1 MPKYIMLGQL
11 TDQGVRHAKESPR
24 RKQVFRDLAKSFGA
38 TVEAVYWTMGQYD
51 FVVIVD
57 APDDTAMTTLSIS
70 LGTRGNGRTQ
80 TLRAFEDAEVED
92 MLKNVVTPS

>member
-24 RKQVFRDLAKSFGA
+24 RKQVFRDLAKNFGA

-80 TLRAFEDAEVED
+80 TLRAFEEADIEE